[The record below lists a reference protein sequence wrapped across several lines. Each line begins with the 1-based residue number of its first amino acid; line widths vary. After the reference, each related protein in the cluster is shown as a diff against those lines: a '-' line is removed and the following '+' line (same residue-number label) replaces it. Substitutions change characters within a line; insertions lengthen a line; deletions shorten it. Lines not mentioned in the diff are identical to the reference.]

1 MIEEWLQERIDNRW
15 RWLKPTEREKRD
27 AAIKEKYA
35 MGWTWQELA
44 KFYDLSVPRIR
55 QIVLKP

>member
-1 MIEEWLQERIDNRW
+1 VRKPLVSW

-35 MGWTWQELA
+35 MGWTWKELA
-44 KFYDLSVPRIR
+44 EEYDLTVPRIR